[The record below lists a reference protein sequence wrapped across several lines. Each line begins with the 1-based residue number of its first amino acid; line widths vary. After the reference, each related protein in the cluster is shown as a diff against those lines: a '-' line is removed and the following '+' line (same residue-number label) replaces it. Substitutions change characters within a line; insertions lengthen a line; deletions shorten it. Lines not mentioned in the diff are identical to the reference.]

1 MARSTAKPNSLL
13 ADYKRKRDFTRTKE
27 PDDRASLASSGR
39 RFVVQKHAASR
50 LHYDF
55 RLELDGVLK
64 SWAVTRGPS
73 LDPAEKR
80 LAVRTEDHPLAYAE
94 FEGIIPEGE
103 YGGGTV
109 MLWDEGEWEP
119 LHDPHAG
126 LEEGM
131 LHFRLH
137 GQRMMGGWAL
147 IRMKPRDGERREN
160 WLLVKERD
168 EKADDSDPLLAKN
181 QKSVRTGRK
190 MEQIA
195 KDKDAIHSSNRS
207 AENPKPK
214 QARKKQKNTGETPR
228 RKARQAGT
236 TEK

>member
-1 MARSTAKPNSLL
+1 MARSTSKSDKLL
-13 ADYKRKRDFTRTKE
+13 AEYKRKRDFTRTKE
-27 PDDRASLASSGR
+27 PDERARLAGSGH
-39 RFVVQKHAASR
+39 RFVVQKHAARS

-55 RLELDGVLK
+55 RLEMDGVLK

-80 LAVRTEDHPLAYAE
+80 LAVRTEDHPLAYAN

-119 LHDPHAG
+119 LHDPDAG
-126 LEEGM
+126 LKEGM
-131 LHFRLH
+131 LHFLLH
-137 GQRMMGGWAL
+137 GKRMTGGWAL
-147 IRMKPRDGERREN
+147 IRMKPRDGEKREN

-168 EKADDSDPLLAKN
+168 EEAEDSDGLLTEN
-181 QKSVRTGRK
+181 EKSVRTGRK

-195 KDKDAIHSSNRS
+195 ADKDAVHSSNRGS
-207 AENPKPK
+207 EAGEPKKAP
-214 QARKKQKNTGETPR
+214 AKKTKPRAKTTR
-228 RKARQAGT
+228 RKAST
-236 TEK
+236 S

>member
-1 MARSTAKPNSLL
+1 MARSTAKSDSLL

-27 PDDRASLASSGR
+27 PDDSAPFASSGH

-126 LEEGM
+126 FKEGM

-137 GQRMMGGWAL
+137 GQRLAGGWAL
-147 IRMKPRDGERREN
+147 IRMKPRNGEEREN

-168 EKADDSDPLLAKN
+168 EEADDSDPLLAKN
-181 QKSVRTGRK
+181 EKSVRTGRK

-195 KDKDAIHSSNRS
+195 KDRDAVHSSNRS
-207 AENPKPK
+207 AKDSKPK
-214 QARKKQKNTGETPR
+214 ETRKKPKNTGETPR
-228 RKARQAGT
+228 PKARKAGIAD
-236 TEK
+236 K

>member
-1 MARSTAKPNSLL
+1 MARTTPKSEMLL
-13 ADYKRKRDFTRTKE
+13 AEYKRKRDFSLTKE
-27 PDDRASLASSGR
+27 PDDRASFASSGH

-55 RLELDGVLK
+55 RLELDDVMK

-73 LDPAEKR
+73 LNPAEKR

-94 FEGIIPEGE
+94 FEGIIPAGE

-126 LEEGM
+126 LDEGM

-137 GQRMMGGWAL
+137 GQRMNGGWAL
-147 IRMKPRDGERREN
+147 IRMKPRNGEKREN

-168 EKADDSDPLLAKN
+168 EEADDRDRLLEEN
-181 QKSVRTGRK
+181 DKSVRTGRK

-195 KDKDAIHSSNRS
+195 SDKDAVHSSNR
-207 AENPKPK
+207 AAKPAKPK
-214 QARKKQKNTGETPR
+214 QPQKKPQKIAKTPR
-228 RKARQAGT
+228 PKGSAA
-236 TEK
+236 